1 MKAARYMDLGESSIK
16 STRLEEVDM
25 SLNLELL
32 NKWTIPKLDTKLI
45 YDSDEHVIR
54 LLNKQ
59 DVDLYKTKYNWM
71 HIGMVQIAFKP
82 LTLKGLLET
91 F

>member
-1 MKAARYMDLGESSIK
+1 MD
-16 STRLEEVDM
+16 TR
-25 SLNLELL
+25 
-32 NKWTIPKLDTKLI
+32 LI
-45 YDSDEHVIR
+45 YDYGWFDKLSSKQLMKTTEQSLDINSNEQVIR